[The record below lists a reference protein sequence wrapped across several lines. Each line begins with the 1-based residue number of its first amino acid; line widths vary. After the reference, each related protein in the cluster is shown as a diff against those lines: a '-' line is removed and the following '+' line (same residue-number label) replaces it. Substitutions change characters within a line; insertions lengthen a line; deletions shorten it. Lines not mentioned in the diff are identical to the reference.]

1 MRATRRCDHEEDL
14 HQPAMRGR
22 ATNDVIA
29 ERKALIA
36 DAAVALQTD
45 DIEVLDTYRGA
56 YTDKHPL
63 RLLAWALEKMAEA
76 DAIIFAPDWRDA
88 CGCRVEHLAAAE
100 YGIPM
105 IHAKGVIL

>member
-1 MRATRRCDHEEDL
+1 MPKKIYIS
-14 HQPAMRGR
+14 QPMRGR
-22 ATNDVIA
+22 ATNAILA

-63 RLLAWALEKMAEA
+63 RLLAWALEKMADA
-76 DAIIFAPDWRDA
+76 DAVIFAPDWRDA
-88 CGCRVEHLAAAE
+88 RGCRVEHLAAAE
-100 YGIPM
+100 YGIPI
-105 IHAKGVIL
+105 IHAKG

>member
-1 MRATRRCDHEEDL
+1 MKKIYIS
-14 HQPAMRGR
+14 QPMRGR
-22 ATNDVIA
+22 ATNDILA

-63 RLLAWALEKMAEA
+63 RLLAWALEK
-76 DAIIFAPDWRDA
+76 
-88 CGCRVEHLAAAE
+88 AAAAWSTWRRRNTE
-100 YGIPM
+100 FR
-105 IHAKGVIL
+105 

>member
-1 MRATRRCDHEEDL
+1 MKKIYIS
-14 HQPAMRGR
+14 QPMRGR
-22 ATNDVIA
+22 ATNDIIA

-88 CGCRVEHLAAAE
+88 AAAAWSTWRRR
-100 YGIPM
+100 IRNSDDPC
-105 IHAKGVIL
+105 KGVIL